1 MYYAASR
8 PLTLSL
14 PPESRH
20 GGALYGYTPLAQMG
34 TPLAH
39 RGSQRGINSAR
50 GLVLHPRQNV
60 GVKVHRGPAN
70 KPRLGRGFKSPM
82 RNLEKSISLDVHDL
96 TSIAQ
101 SKELLSR
108 NGSDATRVPWS
119 SQARRQLF
127 ANAAIAPSRVSA

>member
-1 MYYAASR
+1 
-8 PLTLSL
+8 
-14 PPESRH
+14 
-20 GGALYGYTPLAQMG
+20 
-34 TPLAH
+34 
-39 RGSQRGINSAR
+39 
-50 GLVLHPRQNV
+50 V